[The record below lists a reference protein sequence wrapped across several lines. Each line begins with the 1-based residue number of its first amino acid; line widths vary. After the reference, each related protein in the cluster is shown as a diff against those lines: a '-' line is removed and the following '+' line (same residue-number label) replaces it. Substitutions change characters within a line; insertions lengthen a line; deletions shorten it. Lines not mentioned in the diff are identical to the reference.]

1 MLTTQAVY
9 PQHADAQTKAQTG
22 LVSRRTWAQGQLL
35 PPTLEWALSP
45 PQAWAVGLTLWGSE
59 QDGPRQGR
67 ASMTAYVCV
76 NMRKFVEFSFAQSK
90 TSLDAYLTPR
100 LPGDLQSS
108 LKNLGL

>member
-9 PQHADAQTKAQTG
+9 PQRADAQTEAQTG
-22 LVSRRTWAQGQLL
+22 LVSRTWAQGQLL

-76 NMRKFVEFSFAQSK
+76 NMRMFVEFSLAQSK
-90 TSLDAYLTPR
+90 TSLDAHLTPL

-108 LKNLGL
+108 LKNLVL